1 MTIRK
6 GVKEM
11 KAGAIILAGG
21 KSSRMGTN
29 KALLPIDGTTNI
41 ERIKNILAEA
51 FQEIIIVA
59 NDEEAYQFL
68 NLPII
73 KDKVLDKGPIAGIQ
87 AGLLAAKYE
96 TNLVIACD
104 MPFIST
110 DVARQLV
117 KESEGFDAVVP
128 VISGKQHPLFAVYK
142 KAILPTLDDCLQ
154 TDQLRIKNLLER
166 VHVKYTTEN
175 DLFNKEIDKLEQ
187 VFYNMNQPWEYEKV
201 VKITKK

>member
-1 MTIRK
+1 
-6 GVKEM
+6 M

-29 KALLPIDGTTNI
+29 KALLPIDGVTNI
-41 ERIKNILAEA
+41 ERIKNILAEV
-51 FQEIIIVA
+51 FEEIIIVA
-59 NDEEAYQFL
+59 NDEAAYRFL

-73 KDKVLDKGPIAGIQ
+73 KDKVLDKGPLAGIQ

-96 TNLVIACD
+96 TNLIIACD
-104 MPFIST
+104 MPFISPL
-110 DVARQLV
+110 VAIKLV
-117 KESEGFDAVVP
+117 KESNDYDAVVP

-154 TDQLRIKNLLER
+154 TDQLRIKNLLDR
-166 VHVKYTTEN
+166 VHVKYNTED
-175 DLFNKEIDKLEQ
+175 DLLDKEIDKLDQ

-201 VKITKK
+201 VNLTKK